1 MGTYMTGNPRISGHR
16 VPSRLDVCG
25 RCGHCPQS
33 TMSTASFYDLQSD
46 AIQVVL
52 HVFIQKGGGGRSLPY
67 FQKKERFC
75 GVTKNVSPKIF
86 EIDPHHA
93 DKNLQADVFNRGWG
107 CPLLCI
113 FW

>member
-1 MGTYMTGNPRISGHR
+1 
-16 VPSRLDVCG
+16 
-25 RCGHCPQS
+25 
-33 TMSTASFYDLQSD
+33 MSTASFYDLQSD

-52 HVFIQKGGGGRSLPY
+52 HVFIQNGGAAAEVYPI

-93 DKNLQADVFNRGWG
+93 DKNLQADVFNGVG
-107 CPLLCI
+107 GYVGGPLAGTSPDVL
-113 FW
+113 

>member
-16 VPSRLDVCG
+16 VPSRLAVCG

-52 HVFIQKGGGGRSLPY
+52 HVFIQNVHLLNLARSPCCHPY
-67 FQKKERFC
+67 ATARA
-75 GVTKNVSPKIF
+75 P
-86 EIDPHHA
+86 P
-93 DKNLQADVFNRGWG
+93 
-107 CPLLCI
+107 PP
-113 FW
+113 